1 MRPCGPKKRG
11 NAGPRLKV
19 TTEGVEALSSS
30 SFTKGTDGISA
41 FRTMEAEPSICP
53 MAAIACHVNC
63 STNPQFYA
71 EMTGS
76 PRFLGKPQCIHALLS
91 DSGGTLTQMP
101 KCVQV
106 LPSAPK
112 HAVGSPDAS
121 LSGLNHTAHM
131 LPVHASQK
139 GLPQYCATPD
149 SGCRHAW
156 PEAIHYPLGCYEKFQ
171 RYVTSPPN
179 FPGLTWRTLGPIP
192 VTRSR

>member
-1 MRPCGPKKRG
+1 MNHSLQAPLPKGQTGYRHSGQWRRSPPLSHGGNRLPRQLLHQSAILRG
-11 NAGPRLKV
+11 DDR
-19 TTEGVEALSSS
+19 
-30 SFTKGTDGISA
+30 ISQV
-41 FRTMEAEPSICP
+41 PG
-53 MAAIACHVNC
+53 
-63 STNPQFYA
+63 Q
-71 EMTGS
+71 
-76 PRFLGKPQCIHALLS
+76 PQCIHALLS
-91 DSGGTLTQMP
+91 DPGGTLTQMP

-106 LPSAPK
+106 FPSASK

-121 LSGLNHTAHM
+121 LSGLNHTAYM

-156 PEAIHYPLGCYEKFQ
+156 PEGIHYPLGCYEKFQ